1 MTLPN
6 RLPKFWRSTL
16 FRISAAYTLALTLC
30 LLALGVMWW
39 VSIRQTFISQFQHAV
54 ESETL
59 LLVDVNNRYGHEAL
73 MTAIENQR
81 LSQRQLAYG
90 LFAPDG
96 RRLLGKLTYPQK
108 VKDGWAFY
116 RFKDPADN
124 KSYSWRATMTK
135 LPDGNL
141 LLVGGSYEVQHE
153 LLEKLVTHLL
163 LFVGAML
170 VLVVGGSAFLSHLL
184 SHRMRLFN
192 QAIRQIAQGDL
203 AQRVPAR
210 GNGDEFDELSA
221 QVNTMLA
228 SIQKLTENLR
238 QVSTDIAHDI
248 RTPLGHLY
256 KHLEAALE
264 NPKSSRQ
271 HIEKALADAKRMLDI
286 FTAMLRLAE
295 IESGSVR
302 AGFKRVDMTALVAET
317 CDAYLP
323 SYQEQ
328 GHRLATDIANGVR
341 LVGDE
346 ALLRQMLANLLENGL
361 AHTPAGSGHKVG
373 LAQAKGRVVLTV
385 TDNGPGI
392 PATEH
397 GNVLKRF
404 YRLSKSRSVPGS
416 GLGLATVNA
425 VAELHGARLDLFDA
439 GPGLGVRLT
448 FGAGA

>member
-1 MTLPN
+1 M
-6 RLPKFWRSTL
+6 LPKLSFSRFWRSSL

-30 LLALGVMWW
+30 LVALGAVWW

-54 ESETL
+54 ESETM

-73 MTAIENQR
+73 KTAIENQR

-96 RRLLGKLTYPQK
+96 KRLLGKLTYPHK

-116 RFKDPADN
+116 RFEDPSDN
-124 KSYSWRATMTK
+124 ESYSWRATMTK

-141 LLVGGSYEVQHE
+141 LVVGGSYEVQHE

-163 LFVGAML
+163 LFVGAMF
-170 VLVVGGSAFLSHLL
+170 VLVVGGSAFLSRLL
-184 SHRMRLFN
+184 SRRIRLFN

-203 AQRVPAR
+203 SQRVPVSDR
-210 GNGDEFDELSA
+210 GDEFDQLSA
-221 QVNTMLA
+221 QVNEMLA
-228 SIQKLTENLR
+228 SIQKLTENLQ

-256 KHLEAALE
+256 KHLEAALAD
-264 NPKSSRQ
+264 PKASKK
-271 HIEKALADAKRMLDI
+271 HIEKAMGDARRMLDI

-302 AGFKRVDMTALVAET
+302 AMFKDVDASALVAET

-323 SYQEQ
+323 SFQEQ
-328 GHRLATDIANGVR
+328 GHRLATNIAPGLR
-341 LVGDE
+341 LTGDGP
-346 ALLRQMLANLLENGL
+346 LLRQMLANLLENGL
-361 AHTPAGSGHKVG
+361 THTPEGTAHKVV
-373 LAQAKGRVVLTV
+373 LAQEDGRVVLTL

-392 PATEH
+392 PAEERR
-397 GNVLKRF
+397 NVLKRF
-404 YRLSKSRSVPGS
+404 YRLSKSRSVAGS

-425 VAELHGARLDLFDA
+425 VAELHGAQIELFEA
-439 GPGLGVRLT
+439 APGLGVRIA
-448 FGAGA
+448 FA

>member
-1 MTLPN
+1 MWPSFLSH
-6 RLPKFWRSTL
+6 FWRSSL
-16 FRISAAYTLALTLC
+16 FRISSAYTLALTLC
-30 LLALGVMWW
+30 LLALGAMWW

-73 MTAIENQR
+73 KTAIENQR

-116 RFKDPADN
+116 RFEDPADN
-124 KSYSWRATMTK
+124 ESYSWRATMTK
-135 LPDGNL
+135 LPDGSL
-141 LLVGGSYEVQHE
+141 LVVGGSYEVQHE

-170 VLVVGGSAFLSHLL
+170 VLVVGGSAFLSRLL
-184 SHRMRLFN
+184 SQRIRLFN

-203 AQRVPAR
+203 GQRVPVR
-210 GNGDEFDELSA
+210 DRGDEFDQLSL
-221 QVNTMLA
+221 QVNEMLA

-248 RTPLGHLY
+248 RTPLGHLH

-264 NPKSSRQ
+264 NPKASRQ

-302 AGFKRVDMTALVAET
+302 AGFKPVDMAALVAET

-323 SYQEQ
+323 SYQER
-328 GHRLATDIANGVR
+328 GHQLATDIASDVT
-341 LVGDE
+341 VAGD
-346 ALLRQMLANLLENGL
+346 APLLRQMLSNLLENGL
-361 AHTPAGSGHKVG
+361 AHTPEGSAHKISLAITAGK
-373 LAQAKGRVVLTV
+373 AVLTV

-392 PATEH
+392 PAEER

-425 VAELHGARLDLFDA
+425 VAELHGARLELFDA
-439 GPGLGVRLT
+439 APGLGVRII
-448 FGAGA
+448 F